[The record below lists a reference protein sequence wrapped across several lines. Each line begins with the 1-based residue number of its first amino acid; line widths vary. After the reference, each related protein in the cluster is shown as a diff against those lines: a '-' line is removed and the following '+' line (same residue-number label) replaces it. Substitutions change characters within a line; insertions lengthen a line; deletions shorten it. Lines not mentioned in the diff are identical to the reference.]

1 MSERDSRTSE
11 PRKCK
16 WRFGP
21 LRLAL
26 PWISVA
32 AGIVM
37 VIKGASGSSDPS
49 FMALGFGLIL
59 LGVIAFFV
67 YRAMAKRGL

>member
-1 MSERDSRTSE
+1 
-11 PRKCK
+11 
-16 WRFGP
+16 
-21 LRLAL
+21 
-26 PWISVA
+26 
-32 AGIVM
+32 M

-49 FMALGFGLIL
+49 FMALGCGPIL